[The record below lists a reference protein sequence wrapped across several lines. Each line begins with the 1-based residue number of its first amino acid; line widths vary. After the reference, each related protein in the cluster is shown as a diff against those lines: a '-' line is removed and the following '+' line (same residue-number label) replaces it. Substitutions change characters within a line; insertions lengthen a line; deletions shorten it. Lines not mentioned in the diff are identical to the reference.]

1 MIETKK
7 WPWDKFSLAGV
18 AQAIGSDVA
27 QTQPQ
32 IFAYCHDL
40 GVAPKV
46 SPGLD
51 PGGPSLDG
59 AGDGRYALGQE
70 LGRGGGGV
78 VYLGTDRSL
87 RRSVALKVLSP
98 ELVTDP
104 IRVQA
109 FVEEAIITGG
119 LEHPNIV
126 PAYDLGCSSTLG
138 IYYTM
143 KRLTGRPLA
152 QVLTELRRGDPAT
165 VHSFGT
171 YRLLGCFIEL
181 CRALAYAHAR
191 GVLHGDLKPENVFI
205 GEYGEVVLVDWG
217 LAQVLGPD
225 GKHQA
230 RGRMKAGT
238 PEYMAPEQITKSGQ
252 DLDVRS
258 DIWSL
263 GVILY
268 ELLTLTLPFQ
278 GANPREVLMR
288 VMVEPLE
295 PPSSRAPGRPVL
307 AGVEEICRR
316 ALSKNRELRH
326 GSVAELMTELEAE
339 LEGTRERLRRAEQA
353 RRALDAV
360 RAQLERLG
368 PQELE
373 VDALIERH
381 PTRDEPGAAERGDE
395 ARLALLR
402 RTLLAGYHE
411 VGEQLLRGLDVDEG
425 GHTLGEAAGD
435 LYWRVFL
442 RIYPSRT
449 PTVPA
454 SRELASELLTRLSE
468 RAFAAVVRA
477 GRQLA
482 RSREFAS
489 LSTLDITLTD
499 PQTTDPWLSV
509 VSTLCGGEDEALD
522 PSHAP
527 SALRLLLT
535 RITYLQKISL
545 FAAVPT
551 WHLMPIAEACHE
563 ASFAPQAPIFRQGEP
578 GDSLCILLAGHVEV
592 VRDGAIINRLGP
604 GEVCGEVS
612 VLGLA
617 PRTAGVYAVGEV
629 LTLMLEADRFR
640 RIVRENGDI
649 GLAVIQV
656 LAERLRVATERESA
670 LRSLTGTILRQRVDG
685 PLP

>member
-1 MIETKK
+1 MTETKK
-7 WPWDKFSLAGV
+7 WPWDKSSVERV
-18 AQAIGSDVA
+18 AQAIGRAGA

-40 GVAPKV
+40 GIAPKV

-51 PGGPSLDG
+51 PGGPALDG
-59 AGDGRYALGQE
+59 AGDGRYALGPE

-78 VYLGTDRSL
+78 VYLGADRSL

-104 IRVQA
+104 TRVQA

-126 PAYDLGCSSTLG
+126 PAYDLGCSSALG

-152 QVLTELRRGDPAT
+152 QVLVELRRGDPAT
-165 VHSFGT
+165 VHSFGM

-181 CRALAYAHAR
+181 CRATAYAHSR

-230 RGRMKAGT
+230 RARMKAGT

-258 DIWSL
+258 DIWAL

-295 PPSSRAPGRPVL
+295 PPSQRAPGRPVPP
-307 AGVEEICRR
+307 GVEDICRR

-326 GSVAELMTELEAE
+326 GSVAELLAELEAE
-339 LEGTRERLRRAEQA
+339 LEGTRERLHRAEQA

-360 RAQLERLG
+360 LAQLERLA
-368 PQELE
+368 PEERE

-381 PTRDEPGAAERGDE
+381 PTREDPGEAQGDDELRL
-395 ARLALLR
+395 ARLR
-402 RTLLAGYHE
+402 GTLLAGYRE
-411 VGEQLLRGLDVDEG
+411 AAEQLLRALAAEDAAQ
-425 GHTLGEAAGD
+425 TLGEAAGD
-435 LYWRVFL
+435 LYWRIFL

-449 PTVPA
+449 PTAA
-454 SRELASELLTRLSE
+454 SSELAGELLTRLSE
-468 RAFAAVVRA
+468 RAFGAVVRT

-489 LSTLDITLTD
+489 LSTLDLSLGE
-499 PQTTDPWLSV
+499 PQTLDPWLSV
-509 VSTLCGGEDEALD
+509 VSTLCGEEDEELD

-527 SALRLLLT
+527 SALRTLIT

-545 FAAVPT
+545 FAAVPA
-551 WHLMPIAEACHE
+551 WHLLSIAEACHE
-563 ASFAPQAPIFRQGEP
+563 ASFADQAPIFRQGDP
-578 GDSLCILLAGHVEV
+578 GDSLCILLAGNVEV
-592 VRDGAIINRLGP
+592 VRDGAVINRLGP

-617 PRTAGVYAVGEV
+617 PRTASVFAVGEV

-649 GLAVIQV
+649 GLAVVQV

-685 PLP
+685 ALS

>member
-7 WPWDKFSLAGV
+7 WPWDKSSLESM
-18 AQAIGSDVA
+18 AQAIGHAA

-40 GVAPKV
+40 GVSPKV

-51 PGGPSLDG
+51 PGGPSLDD

-78 VYLGTDRSL
+78 VYLGADRSL

-104 IRVQA
+104 TRVQA

-152 QVLTELRRGDPAT
+152 QVLTELRRGEPAT
-165 VHSFGT
+165 VQSFGT

-230 RGRMKAGT
+230 RARMKAGT

-295 PPSSRAPGRPVL
+295 PPSQRAPGRPVP
-307 AGVEEICRR
+307 AGVEDICRR
-316 ALSKNRELRH
+316 ALNKNREHRH

-339 LEGTRERLRRAEQA
+339 LEGTRERLRQAEQA
-353 RRALDAV
+353 RKTLETA

-368 PQELE
+368 PQEHE

-381 PTRDEPGAAERGDE
+381 PTREDPGDAATDDEL
-395 ARLALLR
+395 RLVHLRQVLL
-402 RTLLAGYHE
+402 TGYHE
-411 VGEQLLRGLDVDEG
+411 VGEQLLAGLDADKG
-425 GHTLGEAAGD
+425 GQTLGEAAGD
-435 LYWRVFL
+435 LYWRIFL

-449 PTVPA
+449 PTVVA
-454 SRELASELLTRLSE
+454 SRELAGELLTRLSE
-468 RAFAAVVRA
+468 RAFASVVRA
-477 GRQLA
+477 GRHLA
-482 RSREFAS
+482 RSREFVS
-489 LSTLDITLTD
+489 LSTLDLTLAE
-499 PQTTDPWLSV
+499 PQSTDPWLSV

-527 SALRLLLT
+527 SALRTLLT

-551 WHLMPIAEACHE
+551 WHLLSIAEACHE
-563 ASFAPQAPIFRQGEP
+563 ATFTAQAPIFRQGEP

-592 VRDGAIINRLGP
+592 VRDGAVINRLGP

-617 PRTAGVYAVGEV
+617 PRTASVFAVGEV
-629 LTLMLEADRFR
+629 LTLMLEAERFR
-640 RIVRENGDI
+640 KIVRENGDI